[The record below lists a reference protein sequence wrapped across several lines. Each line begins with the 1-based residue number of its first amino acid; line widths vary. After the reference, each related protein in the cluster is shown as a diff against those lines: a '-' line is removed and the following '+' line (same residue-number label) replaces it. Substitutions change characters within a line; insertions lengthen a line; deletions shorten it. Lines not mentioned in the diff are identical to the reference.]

1 MMKRNILIT
10 TGVLAC
16 PCHLP
21 LWLALLSGSAVG
33 GAVAA
38 HQGLAL
44 MGMTVTFVVALG
56 LALARPGRSRA
67 GG

>member
-1 MMKRNILIT
+1 MMKQKILIT

-21 LWLALLSGSAVG
+21 LWLALLGGSAVG

-44 MGMTVTFVVALG
+44 IGMTATFVVALG
-56 LALARPGRSRA
+56 LALARPGRSRVDA
-67 GG
+67 